1 MPDTLPGPPQVADV
15 RHTAALVVAK
25 VAAIEVP
32 KGQWPELIS
41 ALLANMAVQPPNPGL
56 RTSTMEALGYVC
68 EELGNLDE
76 DYLEQAEVNSILTA
90 VAQGMRK
97 EEGSVDVRHAATVAL
112 TNALEFASTN
122 FGNDNERNY
131 IMQIVCEA
139 TIAGVRR
146 GRGGGREGG
155 PLLASG
161 WRAGRGLVGG
171 GAAQAFFQCLP
182 R

>member
-1 MPDTLPGPPQVADV
+1 MNSRAGGLLPQVADV
-15 RHTAALVVAK
+15 RHTVALAIAK
-25 VAAIEVP
+25 VAAIEIP
-32 KGQWPELIS
+32 KAQWPELIS
-41 ALLANMAVQPPNPGL
+41 TLLANMNVQPPNPGL

-68 EELGNLDE
+68 EELGNMDE

-139 TIAGVRR
+139 TIAG
-146 GRGGGREGG
+146 E
-155 PLLASG
+155 LALFT
-161 WRAGRGLVGG
+161 ADIL
-171 GAAQAFFQCLP
+171 GAASQLEGA
-182 R
+182 

>member
-1 MPDTLPGPPQVADV
+1 M

-25 VAAIEVP
+25 VAAIEIP

-41 ALLANMAVQPPNPGL
+41 SLLSNMNVQPPNPGL

-68 EELGNLDE
+68 EELGNLDD

-97 EEGSVDVRHAATVAL
+97 EEGSIDVRHAATVAL

-139 TIAGVRR
+139 TIAGQQ
-146 GRGGGREGG
+146 GGGTQGG
-155 PLLASG
+155 
-161 WRAGRGLVGG
+161 RAGWGEGQLGVV
-171 GAAQAFFQCLP
+171 
-182 R
+182 